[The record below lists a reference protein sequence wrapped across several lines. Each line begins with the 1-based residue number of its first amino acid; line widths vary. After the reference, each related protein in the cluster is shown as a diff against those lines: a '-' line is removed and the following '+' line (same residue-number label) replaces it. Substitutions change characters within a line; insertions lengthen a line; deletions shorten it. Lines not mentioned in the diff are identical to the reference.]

1 MKEMPMHGKF
11 CRNIL
16 RLFSIVSA
24 LFLLT
29 GCEKIQSLKSDFNSW
44 RTGKEAEPT
53 IEESKEKFQTDQSG
67 EYFQAQKTILRDFVE
82 KRGILAASERI
93 DIRADKG
100 LKLGPAKV
108 EPFAKVKKGQLL
120 FEVDTKDIVAKQ
132 IETRERLEQS
142 KVDLNSAKAQLG
154 FAKKQ
159 LDRKKVLSQ
168 KGITPKKELED
179 TEQAFDQANT
189 TVQTKE
195 LELKKA
201 ARENAEANAAMTS
214 ANVISPIDGV
224 VSKIDP
230 GAKDVAEGH
239 VLATISNMSSLSI
252 YIVADES
259 LVTRMPPG
267 FKVNVSLDALQGKI
281 IAGIVKSS
289 AKAAQGNEFS
299 NNFEIKIDLPEEQ
312 TKDENLNDGFEATVT
327 AVFEERTDV
336 IAIPKSAIRQSG
348 ENIFLLVA
356 KSMGGRASLRKAKIG
371 LQTELEAEVL
381 EGISLGEFVLVGKRG

>member
-1 MKEMPMHGKF
+1 MHGKF

-44 RTGKEAEPT
+44 RAGKDAEPK

-230 GAKDVAEGH
+230 GAKDVVEGH

-281 IAGIVKSS
+281 IAGTVKSS

-336 IAIPKSAIRQSG
+336 IAVPKAAIRQSG

-356 KSMGGRASLRKAKIG
+356 KSVGGRAILRKAKIG
-371 LQTELEAEVL
+371 LQTELEAEIL
-381 EGISLGEFVLVGKRG
+381 QGISLGEYVLVGKRG